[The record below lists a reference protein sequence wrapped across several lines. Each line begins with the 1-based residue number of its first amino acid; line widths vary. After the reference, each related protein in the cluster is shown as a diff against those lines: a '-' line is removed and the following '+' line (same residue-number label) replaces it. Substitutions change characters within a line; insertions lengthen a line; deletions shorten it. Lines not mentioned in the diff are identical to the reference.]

1 MPFIQPFHGAP
12 ISSLFAEWQSFL
24 WLWAALIVAC
34 FHGDG
39 PRQAAIIP
47 MISIAGSLLL
57 AFAAMQMLVWPPE
70 YLQQLLLPICYFVS
84 LCAVVQLGY
93 WLRQRHLV
101 ERCLAW
107 LGFFLAFGAAYTVV
121 AQFMQLLWPDF
132 SHMPFLMAR
141 LPRHDLYGN
150 IGQASH
156 AATYLAIGWAAAHYL
171 LSRGSLQLKAYLP
184 FVFFLFAGIIL
195 TGQRS
200 GFIYV
205 VCLSILFWRFPMNG
219 KAAPGSSRRSV
230 WLCAIPFVY
239 LLQGYLM
246 RTALHWP
253 VMDITSAARGLN
265 SSWNAHLKL
274 LQVGWSV
281 FLEAPWFGVGWGRL
295 GSYEFLRADILPVNH
310 VHNIVL
316 QLLAETGIF
325 FTAALLSVIVLWLLR
340 LLKFPASPEKLFV
353 LGVVIVLSLDSLA
366 DSPLWYAYF
375 LLPLGVFA
383 GMFETKAVRLKFPSR
398 LTEVLV
404 KAMGLVAAG
413 ILFYAFFEAIYV
425 TDLYGRRSTAIYSR
439 SLHAAELKEIAQ
451 MPSRIFLEPYT
462 DYIDSTGRVLGTDN
476 LSENMALNQRL
487 LNTSVNSVVIT
498 RQSIYQALAGNE
510 AEAKVTFLRMQ
521 KTFPDQAPEMLDMV
535 KLAASHA
542 NNENLAGFSK
552 WVTEA
557 ALKK

>member
-34 FHGDG
+34 FHGSG
-39 PRQAAIIP
+39 LRQAVIP
-47 MISIAGSLLL
+47 MISATGILLL
-57 AFAAMQMLVWPPE
+57 TFAALQMVLRPPA

-84 LCAVVQLGY
+84 LCAAVQLGY

-107 LGFFLAFGAAYTVV
+107 LGFFLVFGAAYTV
-121 AQFMQLLWPDF
+121 ATQFMQLLWPDF
-132 SHMPFLMAR
+132 SCMPFLMAR
-141 LPRHDLYGN
+141 LPGHDPYGN

-156 AATYLAIGWAAAHYL
+156 AVTYLAISWAAAHYL

-184 FVFFLFAGIIL
+184 FMFLLLTGIIL
-195 TGQRS
+195 TGQSS

-219 KAAPGSSRRSV
+219 KGAPGSNRRSA
-230 WLCAIPFVY
+230 WLCTMPFVY

-246 RTALHWP
+246 RTAFHWP

-281 FLEAPWFGVGWGRL
+281 LLEAPWFGVGWGRL
-295 GSYEFLRADILPVNH
+295 GSYEFLRADVLPVNH

-353 LGVVIVLSLDSLA
+353 LGVVIVLGLGSLA
-366 DSPLWYAYF
+366 DSPLWDAYF

-398 LTEVLV
+398 LTEVIV

-425 TDLYGRRSTAIYSR
+425 ADLYGRRNTAIYSR

-451 MPSRIFLEPYT
+451 MPSRIFLEPYV

-476 LSENMALNQRL
+476 LSKNMALNRRL

-542 NNENLAGFSK
+542 NNENLGGFSK
-552 WVTEA
+552 WAAEA
-557 ALKK
+557 TLKK